1 MLRHIA
7 VRMPQREPPQG
18 WTAPSKHDAALRS
31 MWCNSTRSEG
41 TFVYLGADVDVEL
54 LRILQPP
61 ESRIL
66 FMDALQL
73 PHGFDYLSE
82 WEREHAAS
90 TQLSYRVTTRRIRS
104 MANATEKL
112 LALRSLLGHRLAD
125 VFGGPI
131 SVELTPARATSLE
144 ATFVY
149 QGRTRHLE
157 YAMGQ
162 FDDFGRI
169 AFHPQAPVSTLT
181 HVGVDFG
188 NAEGAKK
195 VAASFGAV
203 PWKRSFRYVADRSIG
218 LDDFPWPNTS
228 VRVVSETDAPP
239 PRVARRLAGN
249 PQLKCMCLRWVA
261 H

>member
-1 MLRHIA
+1 
-7 VRMPQREPPQG
+7 MPQREPPQG

-169 AFHPQAPVSTLT
+169 AFHPPKRRYRRSRTSAWTSGGGERGRRRWRPHLVPS
-181 HVGVDFG
+181 HGS
-188 NAEGAKK
+188 
-195 VAASFGAV
+195 AASV
-203 PWKRSFRYVADRSIG
+203 TSSIDRSIG
-218 LDDFPWPNTS
+218 LDDFPWPNRTN
-228 VRVVSETDAPP
+228 VRVVSE
-239 PRVARRLAGN
+239 RRWRCSAASRRASTS
-249 PQLKCMCLRWVA
+249 PQSQQGTLL